1 MNPKAVVILLAVLL
15 LGLAALLLTRP
26 GASDPSSKDNSE
38 DTSKAI
44 IDSDLLD
51 SGISSI
57 RIGAGL
63 NGFQP
68 LLLERSA
75 GRWQVIEPHAFPANT
90 EPIDQLLELI
100 ASLEGEPTDK
110 HNAFTPDNPGLT
122 ISNGNQFITLYF
134 GERIGAGRASVTI
147 ANGEAIS
154 NWIVDDALHEV
165 FDSYFER
172 GGRTIFYATKID
184 PLLMPEYGRIEL
196 SSNDSNSA
204 LIQSIPGEW
213 QVSQDQAIAPAL
225 TEQLGE
231 YPGVATFFELH
242 NSIKPHVHIE
252 YFRAVELAQYGLDRP
267 LISVRF
273 VPS

>member
-1 MNPKAVVILLAVLL
+1 MI
-15 LGLAALLLTRP
+15 
-26 GASDPSSKDNSE
+26 
-38 DTSKAI
+38 
-44 IDSDLLD
+44 
-51 SGISSI
+51 
-57 RIGAGL
+57 
-63 NGFQP
+63 
-68 LLLERSA
+68 
-75 GRWQVIEPHAFPANT
+75 
-90 EPIDQLLELI
+90 
-100 ASLEGEPTDK
+100 
-110 HNAFTPDNPGLT
+110 
-122 ISNGNQFITLYF
+122 
-134 GERIGAGRASVTI
+134 
-147 ANGEAIS
+147 
-154 NWIVDDALHEV
+154 
-165 FDSYFER
+165 
-172 GGRTIFYATKID
+172 TIFYATKID

-273 VPS
+273 VPSEADPDDMSASISLNVGVPADPKDENRYVSYGRSDDPRPAVFTIATPIALAFGQQATNFRDPRIMITPVTASPSPL